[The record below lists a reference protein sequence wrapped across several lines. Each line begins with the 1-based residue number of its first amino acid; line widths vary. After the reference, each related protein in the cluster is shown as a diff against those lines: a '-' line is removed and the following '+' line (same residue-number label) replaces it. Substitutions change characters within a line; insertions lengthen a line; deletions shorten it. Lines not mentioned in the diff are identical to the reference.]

1 MEGEIGT
8 NTLTSYKS
16 ILSPTTSK
24 SKLKLPGRRVN
35 FPQDEK
41 LISNTL
47 DPPDPWQNV
56 QSPTKEELLS
66 NYQSACARLKIKPSA
81 KMLNLIQNTTDFKS
95 RIETLQLKGEKMD
108 MRTIEAME
116 SILSRIQFQ
125 TIDLELCNLDDESSA
140 ALFDMVEFY
149 ESAIKLVVASNR
161 NIGIR
166 GWQAAGRMMKK
177 TSCLEH
183 LDVRNTVWSE
193 PSIQALARAVRNDI
207 SVNIIHIENCNLTGR
222 PLFILTLALKLN
234 QTLRDIFLAENRLV
248 ASDAIQLGSMLKH
261 NKGLKLLDL
270 RNNHLQDVG
279 LSHLCDGLVDQE
291 FGHLSTLVLWNN
303 QITHLGMR
311 HLAKALPQ
319 LTTLET
325 LNLGQNNIGNE
336 GIHTVK
342 DALMKNHS
350 LLRLG
355 LYQCRISD
363 EGAVALAECLADNC
377 QMVRL
382 DVRQND
388 IRTGGLM
395 ALAHA
400 LRVNKTLLRLDLD
413 REVKKDSTKGYDEI
427 QRSLQQEIAVYLH
440 RNRESTRQ
448 AEEQRQA
455 LLGQQTKPDE
465 NIPSPSSEAPRT
477 VSMGTNINGHI
488 STFVQN
494 RGVSTNSSEPY
505 DDKESDMI
513 EREITDAIND
523 VDYVGNTNRK
533 KDSKKMAMHSRECGS
548 ENVGDTSHMS
558 SFYSPN
564 SNQDSNPLLSQLS
577 TEVETNQSIRHPGM
591 DPLGV
596 IQQSVVGSP
605 PGIRITGNIKL
616 LTQPSGIKALKRGEQ
631 VAKGAVNCQ
640 SAGASSGN
648 PGATPGSPGVPPDKP
663 GASTYNPGAPQDQPG
678 ISPDKPCV
686 TSGKPEGEHSKPV
699 NLLATQSTTSGNL
712 AGLLGDSQ
720 TRLEATTDPQNTKAE
735 AGAKDSTI
743 ESSNTRLVV
752 DKTSA
757 INLTPNI
764 PGGSITLD
772 TLPSCTTPCGDF
784 VDTNAANVSDKCNGN
799 SSSSLKPSAN
809 ELENSKILTP
819 GLGAMEIPKTSL
831 VVHDGERLS
840 SSPDDFEKELSQM
853 LANARSGMDISSI
866 VSAVCED
873 DQLFND

>member
-1 MEGEIGT
+1 MEGEVGT
-8 NTLTSYKS
+8 NTVTSYKS
-16 ILSPTTSK
+16 ILSPTTASK
-24 SKLKLPGRRVN
+24 SRLKLPGRRVN

-41 LISNTL
+41 IISNTL

-56 QSPTKEELLS
+56 QSPSREELLS
-66 NYQSACARLKIKPSA
+66 AYQSACGRLKIKPSI
-81 KMLNLIQNTTDFKS
+81 KMLNLIQNTADFKS

-108 MRTIEAME
+108 MKTIEAME
-116 SILSRIQFQ
+116 SVFSRIQFH
-125 TIDLELCNLDDESSA
+125 TVDLELCNLDDESST

-149 ESAIKLVVASNR
+149 ESAIKLIVASNR

-207 SVNIIHIENCNLTGR
+207 SINILHLENCNLTGR

-279 LSHLCDGLVDQE
+279 LSHLCDGLIDQE
-291 FGHLSTLVLWNN
+291 FGRLSTLVLWNN

-400 LRVNKTLLRLDLD
+400 LRVNKALLRLDLD

-465 NIPSPSSEAPRT
+465 NIPSPSSEVPRT
-477 VSMGTNINGHI
+477 GSMGTNINGHI
-488 STFVQN
+488 STFVQSK
-494 RGVSTNSSEPY
+494 GVFTNSSDLNKE
-505 DDKESDMI
+505 KESDLI
-513 EREITDAIND
+513 EREITEAIND
-523 VDYVGNTNRK
+523 VDYLTSMK
-533 KDSKKMAMHSRECGS
+533 KDSEKLWECGS
-548 ENVGDTSHMS
+548 DIVGEASQLP
-558 SFYSPN
+558 SFYSQ
-564 SNQDSNPLLSQLS
+564 STQDCNPLLSQLA
-577 TEVETNQSIRHPGM
+577 TDVETSEPIRQPL

-596 IQQSVVGSP
+596 IQQQVTAGSP
-605 PGIRITGNIKL
+605 PGIMITGNIKL
-616 LTQPSGIKALKRGEQ
+616 LTQPQTIVKHTSPHKKVVKGDSTNHTTDTQLESAPIGSKVNQ
-631 VAKGAVNCQ
+631 GAVTDNNI
-640 SAGASSGN
+640 STIGNSNATLDNKMIKTDKRDSSIANTHTDTPTNTPNFNTKSGN
-648 PGATPGSPGVPPDKP
+648 STIDSNIQQPVVATSSAIHKTQVIPGESKSPEG
-663 GASTYNPGAPQDQPG
+663 TG
-678 ISPDKPCV
+678 IS
-686 TSGKPEGEHSKPV
+686 
-699 NLLATQSTTSGNL
+699 
-712 AGLLGDSQ
+712 
-720 TRLEATTDPQNTKAE
+720 
-735 AGAKDSTI
+735 
-743 ESSNTRLVV
+743 
-752 DKTSA
+752 
-757 INLTPNI
+757 
-764 PGGSITLD
+764 
-772 TLPSCTTPCGDF
+772 TTPCGDY
-784 VDTNAANVSDKCNGN
+784 VDASLVDEQHNGHQDKTLESSDSKLDTAKIFNA
-799 SSSSLKPSAN
+799 
-809 ELENSKILTP
+809 
-819 GLGAMEIPKTSL
+819 GAVNIPKTNTLAVQDDGGL
-831 VVHDGERLS
+831 VS
-840 SSPDDFEKELSQM
+840 TSPDDFEKELSQM
-853 LANARSGMDISSI
+853 LANARSGMDIHDI
-866 VSAVCED
+866 TPTGTEYED